1 MSVRL
6 TVDRSPAALH
16 CYFLS
21 IQQHTVCKPPISA
34 ARSNRAAVHRS
45 SGSPN
50 SAPICSQKRG
60 LLPYISRRENCV
72 ETPDG
77 GLVDNLLP
85 ARASRLLPRAARDCG
100 SRTLLAQPQPLLL
113 HHILFC
119 FSRTLVERS
128 RRCLRL
134 RGDGGVACLGWY
146 LCSAG
151 WIVTQSQPSSTVI
164 GSNGSPNRLR
174 LIARPVEGRRARLE
188 ELLRC

>member
-34 ARSNRAAVHRS
+34 ARSNRAAVHRPTAHRFVLAKAGFYQRGKKLCVD
-45 SGSPN
+45 SGVWR
-50 SAPICSQKRG
+50 A
-60 LLPYISRRENCV
+60 Y
-72 ETPDG
+72 
-77 GLVDNLLP
+77 LVDITSSQLVRP
-85 ARASRLLPRAARDCG
+85 AARDCG
-100 SRTLLAQPQPLLL
+100 SHTLLAQPQPLLL

-119 FSRTLVERS
+119 FSRTVTEVPAP
-128 RRCLRL
+128 CLRL
-134 RGDGGVACLGWY
+134 PGDGGVACLGWY